1 VSRPILILAS
11 GSPRRRQLLEMLGI
25 EVAIQP
31 PHIPEIREPHELPQP
46 YVERLAREKAASVSG
61 DLVLAA
67 DTTVVVE
74 GEVLEKPADPDDA
87 LRMLRRLQGR
97 THQVITAIALKTS
110 GGTLTATDI
119 TAVTFRAADDA
130 FLAAYVATGEPMD
143 KAGAYGIQG
152 YGAALVEGIQGDFFS
167 VMGLP
172 VRLVLQL
179 LEQAGHT
186 YRFGSE

>member
-1 VSRPILILAS
+1 MSRPILILAS

-74 GEVLEKPADPDDA
+74 GEILEKPADPDDA

-179 LEQAGHT
+179 LEQAGHP
-186 YRFGSE
+186 YRFGLD

>member
-1 VSRPILILAS
+1 
-11 GSPRRRQLLEMLGI
+11 
-25 EVAIQP
+25 
-31 PHIPEIREPHELPQP
+31 
-46 YVERLAREKAASVSG
+46 VERLAREKAASVSG